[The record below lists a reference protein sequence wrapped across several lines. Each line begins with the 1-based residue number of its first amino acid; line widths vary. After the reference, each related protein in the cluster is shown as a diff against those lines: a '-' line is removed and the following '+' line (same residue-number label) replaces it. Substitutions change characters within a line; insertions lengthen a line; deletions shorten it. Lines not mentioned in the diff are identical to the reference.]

1 MGFLSCSQGLEDVWV
16 SWVGDDRGGDSEEL
30 TEGGTELKVVSIEV
44 VDIGLGKNGVV
55 LQLSSSD
62 GWAVVRDQDKLG
74 LSASEGF
81 DGVSVSYRR
90 H

>member
-1 MGFLSCSQGLEDVWV
+1 MCSHRLEDVWV
-16 SWVGDDRGGDSEEL
+16 SWVGDDHGGDSEEL

-62 GWAVVRDQDKLG
+62 GWAVVRDQNEFG
-74 LSASEGF
+74 LSRSQSF
-81 DGVSVSYRR
+81 DGVSVTWNKKLV
-90 H
+90 

>member
-1 MGFLSCSQGLEDVWV
+1 MCSHRLKDVWV
-16 SWVGDDRGGDSEEL
+16 SWVGDDHGGDSEEL

-62 GWAVVRDQDKLG
+62 GWAIVRDQDKFG
-74 LSASEGF
+74 LSGSEGF
-81 DGVSVSYRR
+81 DSVFVA
-90 H
+90 